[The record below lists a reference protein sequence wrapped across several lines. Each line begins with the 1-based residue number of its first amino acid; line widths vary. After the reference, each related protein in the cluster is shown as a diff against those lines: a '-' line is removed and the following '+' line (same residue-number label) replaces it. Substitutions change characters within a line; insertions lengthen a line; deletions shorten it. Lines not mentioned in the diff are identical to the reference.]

1 MITTE
6 LTISIGANLVVIA
19 FFAGIYVCT
28 VRNHDKAIE
37 NLQKNQKDVIA
48 NLQEYQ
54 DKMIKALKEYFNEK
68 IVDMKEGF
76 AEHLQ
81 RVEEKQDKHNNLV
94 ERTFCCEKEISVLK
108 EQIKVEN
115 HRIEDLEEVQHE
127 CFRNR

>member
-6 LTISIGANLVVIA
+6 LTISLGANLVVIA

-28 VRNHDKAIE
+28 VKNHDKAIE
-37 NLQKNQKDVIA
+37 NLQKNQNDVIV
-48 NLQEYQ
+48 NLQVYQ
-54 DKMIKALKEYFNEK
+54 DKMIKTLKEYFNEK

-94 ERTFCCEKEISVLK
+94 ERTFCCEKEISVIK
-108 EQIKVEN
+108 EKIEVEN
-115 HRIEDLEEVQHE
+115 HRIKDLEDVQHE
-127 CFRNR
+127 CFRSR